1 MLTKNIY
8 NKNNKQEKKI
18 LVFSNEKKSKW
29 MKMHG
34 MERLTRAKSECSMS
48 KTQKFSKRNAKKL
61 FIKRKKEKR
70 FASLQTVVEGG
81 VHGSS
86 WWKSKKKK
94 GLWCN
99 QKGWGA
105 NEWRKDTA
113 SEQSIGATKAGVS
126 REPLGAVRCRWH
138 ENALNVGFRESFVL
152 LSWLQRGNEM
162 KWVGLCRMVA

>member
-94 GLWCN
+94 VCDVTR
-99 QKGWGA
+99 KGEVRMNGERTQPA
-105 NEWRKDTA
+105 NKASGQRKRVLVESRSARWD
-113 SEQSIGATKAGVS
+113 AG
-126 REPLGAVRCRWH
+126 G
-138 ENALNVGFRESFVL
+138 
-152 LSWLQRGNEM
+152 M
-162 KWVGLCRMVA
+162 KTH